1 MNVFALTLTWDL
13 DGQIIV
19 TGVLCAVGAALLGNF
34 LVLRKMSMLGD
45 AVAHAVLPGIAAAFL
60 ISHSRSSL
68 PMFIGAVVV
77 GILTAMFTEWI
88 RRVGKVDEGAS
99 MGVVFTSLFA
109 LGLVMLEQ
117 AAGHVDLD
125 AGCVLYGAIESTS
138 IDAFYI
144 GDWKFPT
151 ASLRLAPV
159 VLINALFVILLFKE
173 LKISSFDP
181 AFATT
186 MVFSAKLMHYGL
198 MVLVSVTAVASFE
211 AAGSILVV
219 AMFVVPPAAA
229 YMLTDRLGVM
239 IGISVV
245 IAILSAVFGHVAAV
259 EVPSWFG
266 FGSTTTAGM
275 IAVAGGV
282 MFLLAACLGPQ
293 HGVIVKWVRRQVLSL
308 QILSDDIVALLYRRE
323 ERESGL
329 ATRGEIAEELFAGG
343 FFMSLAT
350 RTLRRRGELAMEGD
364 AKMTLT
370 DAGRDRARKLVRS
383 HRLWE
388 KYLAEETSTQADR
401 VHGQAER
408 FEHFTDRVLRDELD
422 RSTDASD
429 LDPHGRRIPDEGE

>member
-181 AFATT
+181 ALATT
-186 MVFSAKLMHYGL
+186 MGFS
-198 MVLVSVTAVASFE
+198 
-211 AAGSILVV
+211 
-219 AMFVVPPAAA
+219 
-229 YMLTDRLGVM
+229 
-239 IGISVV
+239 
-245 IAILSAVFGHVAAV
+245 
-259 EVPSWFG
+259 
-266 FGSTTTAGM
+266 
-275 IAVAGGV
+275 
-282 MFLLAACLGPQ
+282 
-293 HGVIVKWVRRQVLSL
+293 
-308 QILSDDIVALLYRRE
+308 
-323 ERESGL
+323 
-329 ATRGEIAEELFAGG
+329 
-343 FFMSLAT
+343 
-350 RTLRRRGELAMEGD
+350 
-364 AKMTLT
+364 
-370 DAGRDRARKLVRS
+370 
-383 HRLWE
+383 
-388 KYLAEETSTQADR
+388 
-401 VHGQAER
+401 GQANAL
-408 FEHFTDRVLRDELD
+408 RVDGLGQCDG
-422 RSTDASD
+422 
-429 LDPHGRRIPDEGE
+429 GRKF